1 MLIVFSYQNLST
13 FRKTLYPVFMFITY
27 YIIGINAIVSLIG
40 LFVYPKVIET
50 GMMMPYRT
58 IRNKTWYE
66 LITSGFVHGSVSHLI
81 FNMFTLFWFGPIL
94 ENQIGEIQFLGLY
107 FTGLI
112 ASSVPSLIKQ
122 KDNPQY
128 ATLGASGAVE
138 AVLFGFILLFPM
150 EFLYLMFIPVPI
162 PAILFGLA
170 FIGYSIYASKKEGTI
185 NHEAHIAGA
194 AWGIFYM
201 LAFVPYTIDHVL
213 TMLGL
218 L

>member
-1 MLIVFSYQNLST
+1 MIIY
-13 FRKTLYPVFMFITY
+13 ITY
-27 YIIGINAIVSLIG
+27 YIIAINVVVSLIG
-40 LFVYPKVIET
+40 LFVQPKVVEV
-50 GMMMPYRT
+50 GMMIPYRT

-66 LITSGFVHGSVSHLI
+66 LITSGFVHGSISHLL
-81 FNMFTLFWFGPIL
+81 FNMITLFFFGPIL
-94 ENQIGEIQFLGLY
+94 EMQIGEVQFLGLY

-112 ASSVPSLIKQ
+112 ASSIPSLIKQ

-162 PAILFGLA
+162 PALLFGLA
-170 FIGYSIYASKKEGTI
+170 FIGYSIYASKQEGRI

-201 LAFVPYTIDHVL
+201 LAFVPYTMDHVL

>member
-1 MLIVFSYQNLST
+1 MI
-13 FRKTLYPVFMFITY
+13 
-27 YIIGINAIVSLIG
+27 
-40 LFVYPKVIET
+40 
-50 GMMMPYRT
+50 
-58 IRNKTWYE
+58 
-66 LITSGFVHGSVSHLI
+66 
-81 FNMFTLFWFGPIL
+81 TLFFFGPIL
-94 ENQIGEIQFLGLY
+94 EMQIGEVQFLGLY

-112 ASSVPSLIKQ
+112 ASSIPSLIKH

-150 EFLYLMFIPVPI
+150 EGLYLMLIPIEI
-162 PAILFGLA
+162 PALLFGLC

-201 LAFVPYTIDHVL
+201 LAFVPFALDHVL
-213 TMLGL
+213 SMLGL

>member
-1 MLIVFSYQNLST
+1 MY
-13 FRKTLYPVFMFITY
+13 ITY
-27 YIIGINAIVSLIG
+27 YLIAANAIISLIG
-40 LFVYPKVIET
+40 LFMYPKVIEV

-58 IRNKTWYE
+58 IRNKSWYE
-66 LITSGFVHGSVSHLI
+66 LITSGFVHGSISHLL
-81 FNMFTLFWFGPIL
+81 FNMITLFFFGPVL
-94 ENQIGEIQFLGLY
+94 EMQIGEVQFLGLY

-112 ASSVPSLIKQ
+112 ASSIPSLIKH

-138 AVLFGFILLFPM
+138 AVLFGFILLFPF
-150 EFLYLMFIPVPI
+150 EPLYLMLIPIEI
-162 PAILFGLA
+162 PALLFGVA

-201 LAFVPYTIDHVL
+201 LAFVSFALDHVL
-213 TMLGL
+213 SMLGL
-218 L
+218 N

>member
-1 MLIVFSYQNLST
+1 
-13 FRKTLYPVFMFITY
+13 MFITY
-27 YIIGINAIVSLIG
+27 YIIAVNVMVSLVG
-40 LFVYPKVIET
+40 LFVYPKVVET

-66 LITSGFVHGSVSHLI
+66 LITSGFVHGSISHLL
-81 FNMFTLFWFGPIL
+81 FNMITLFFFGPVL
-94 ENQIGEIQFLGLY
+94 ENQIGEVHFLLLY

-112 ASSVPSLIKQ
+112 ASSIPSLVKH

-138 AVLFGFILLFPM
+138 AVLFGFIILFPF
-150 EFLYLMFIPVPI
+150 EYLYLMFIPIEI
-162 PAILFGLA
+162 PALLFGLV
-170 FIGYSIYASKKEGTI
+170 FIGYSIYASKKEGKI

-218 L
+218 I

>member
-1 MLIVFSYQNLST
+1 MY
-13 FRKTLYPVFMFITY
+13 ITY
-27 YIIGINAIVSLIG
+27 YLIAANAIVSLIG
-40 LFVYPKVIET
+40 LFMYPKVIEV

-66 LITSGFVHGSVSHLI
+66 LITSGFVHGSISHLL
-81 FNMFTLFWFGPIL
+81 FNMITLFFFGPVL
-94 ENQIGEIQFLGLY
+94 EIQIGEVQFLGLY

-112 ASSVPSLIKQ
+112 VSSIPSLVKH
-122 KDNPQY
+122 KDDPQY

-138 AVLFGFILLFPM
+138 AVLFGFILLFPL
-150 EFLYLMFIPVPI
+150 EPLYLMLIPIEI
-162 PAILFGLA
+162 PALLFGVA

-201 LAFVPYTIDHVL
+201 LAFVPFAMDHVL
-213 TMLGL
+213 SMLGL
-218 L
+218 N

>member
-1 MLIVFSYQNLST
+1 MYITFYLIAA
-13 FRKTLYPVFMFITY
+13 
-27 YIIGINAIVSLIG
+27 NAIVSLIG
-40 LFVYPKVIET
+40 LFMYPRVIEV

-66 LITSGFVHGSVSHLI
+66 VITSGFVHGSVTHLL
-81 FNMFTLFWFGPIL
+81 FNMFTLFFFGPVL
-94 ENQIGEIQFLGLY
+94 ENQIGEIQFLMLY

-112 ASSVPSLIKQ
+112 VSSIPSLVRH

-138 AVLFGFILLFPM
+138 SVLFGFILLFPF
-150 EFLYLMFIPVPI
+150 EPLYLMLIPIEI
-162 PAILFGLA
+162 PALLFGVA

-194 AWGIFYM
+194 AWGILYM
-201 LAFVPYTIDHVL
+201 LLFIPNTIDHVL
-213 TMLGL
+213 SMLGL

>member
-1 MLIVFSYQNLST
+1 
-13 FRKTLYPVFMFITY
+13 MFITY
-27 YIIGINAIVSLIG
+27 YIIAANVIISLIG
-40 LFVYPKVIET
+40 LFVYPKVVEV
-50 GMMMPYRT
+50 GMMIPYRT

-66 LITSGFVHGSVSHLI
+66 IITSGFVHGSISHLL
-81 FNMFTLFWFGPIL
+81 FNMITLFFFGPVL
-94 ENQIGEIQFLGLY
+94 ENQIGEVQFIGIY

-112 ASSVPSLIKQ
+112 VSSLPSLIRE

-138 AVLFGFILLFPM
+138 AVLFGFIILFPM
-150 EFLYLMFIPVPI
+150 EKLYLMFIPIPI
-162 PAILFGLA
+162 PAIIFGFA
-170 FIGYSIYASKKEGTI
+170 FIGYSIYASKKEGKI

-194 AWGIFYM
+194 AWGIIYM

>member
-1 MLIVFSYQNLST
+1 MY
-13 FRKTLYPVFMFITY
+13 ITY
-27 YIIGINAIVSLIG
+27 YLIAANAIVSLIG
-40 LFVYPKVIET
+40 LFMYPKVIEV

-66 LITSGFVHGSVSHLI
+66 LITSGFVHGSVSHFL
-81 FNMFTLFWFGPIL
+81 FNMITLFFFGPVL
-94 ENQIGEIQFLGLY
+94 EIQIGEIQFLGLY

-112 ASSVPSLIKQ
+112 ASSIPSLIKH

-138 AVLFGFILLFPM
+138 AVLFGFILLFPF
-150 EFLYLMFIPVPI
+150 EPIYLMLIPIGI
-162 PAILFGLA
+162 PALLFGLA

-194 AWGIFYM
+194 AWGVFYM
-201 LAFVPYTIDHVL
+201 LAFVPFVFDHVL
-213 TMLGL
+213 SMLGL
-218 L
+218 N

>member
-1 MLIVFSYQNLST
+1 MY
-13 FRKTLYPVFMFITY
+13 ITY
-27 YIIGINAIVSLIG
+27 YLIAANAIVSLIG
-40 LFVYPKVIET
+40 LFMNPKVIEV

-58 IRNKTWYE
+58 IRNKSWYE
-66 LITSGFVHGSVSHLI
+66 LITSGFVHGSISHLL
-81 FNMFTLFWFGPIL
+81 FNMITLFFFGPVL
-94 ENQIGEIQFLGLY
+94 EMQIGEVQFLGLY

-112 ASSVPSLIKQ
+112 ASSIPSLIKH

-138 AVLFGFILLFPM
+138 AVLFGFILLFPL
-150 EFLYLMFIPVPI
+150 EPLYLMLIPIEI
-162 PAILFGLA
+162 PALLFGVA

-201 LAFVPYTIDHVL
+201 LAFVPFALDHVL
-213 TMLGL
+213 SMLGL
-218 L
+218 N

>member
-1 MLIVFSYQNLST
+1 MY
-13 FRKTLYPVFMFITY
+13 ITY
-27 YIIGINAIVSLIG
+27 YLIAVNVIVSLIG
-40 LFVYPKVIET
+40 LFMYPKVIET

-66 LITSGFVHGSVSHLI
+66 LISSGFVHGSISHLL
-81 FNMFTLFWFGPIL
+81 FNMITLFFFGPVL
-94 ENQIGEIQFLGLY
+94 EMQIGEVEFLGLY

-112 ASSVPSLIKQ
+112 ASSIPSLVKH

-138 AVLFGFILLFPM
+138 AVLFGFILLFPL
-150 EFLYLMFIPVPI
+150 EPLYLMLIPIEI
-162 PAILFGLA
+162 PALLFGVA
-170 FIGYSIYASKKEGTI
+170 FIGYSIYASKKEGKI

-201 LAFVPYTIDHVL
+201 LAFVPFAIDHVL
-213 TMLGL
+213 SMLGL

>member
-1 MLIVFSYQNLST
+1 MY
-13 FRKTLYPVFMFITY
+13 ITY
-27 YIIGINAIVSLIG
+27 YLIAANAIVSLIG
-40 LFVYPKVIET
+40 LFMNPKVIEV

-58 IRNKTWYE
+58 IRNKSWYE
-66 LITSGFVHGSVSHLI
+66 LITSGFVHGSVSHLL
-81 FNMFTLFWFGPIL
+81 FNMITLFFFGPVL
-94 ENQIGEIQFLGLY
+94 EMQIGEVQFLGLY

-112 ASSVPSLIKQ
+112 ASSIPSLIKH

-138 AVLFGFILLFPM
+138 AVLFGFILLFPF
-150 EFLYLMFIPVPI
+150 EHLYLMLIPIEI
-162 PAILFGLA
+162 PALLFGVA

-194 AWGIFYM
+194 AWGVFYM
-201 LAFVPYTIDHVL
+201 LAFVPFALDHVL
-213 TMLGL
+213 SMLGL

>member
-1 MLIVFSYQNLST
+1 
-13 FRKTLYPVFMFITY
+13 MFITY
-27 YIIGINAIVSLIG
+27 YIIAANVIISLIG
-40 LFVYPKVIET
+40 LFVYPKVVEV
-50 GMMMPYRT
+50 GMMIPYRT

-66 LITSGFVHGSVSHLI
+66 IITSGFVHGSISHLL
-81 FNMFTLFWFGPIL
+81 FNMITLFFFGPVL
-94 ENQIGEIQFLGLY
+94 ENQIGEVQFIGIY

-112 ASSVPSLIKQ
+112 VSSLPSLIRE

-128 ATLGASGAVE
+128 ATLGASGALE
-138 AVLFGFILLFPM
+138 AVLFGFIILFPM
-150 EFLYLMFIPVPI
+150 EKLYLMFIPIPI
-162 PAILFGLA
+162 PAIIFGFA
-170 FIGYSIYASKKEGTI
+170 FIGYSIYASKKEGKI

-194 AWGIFYM
+194 AWGIIYM